1 MICPGG
7 LHLAH
12 GAPDKTGPIRFYS
25 AVQDFPYNR
34 ERTANF
40 LRLVPGATQII

>member
-7 LHLAH
+7 LHLTH
-12 GAPDKTGPIRFYS
+12 GAPDKTDPTPSYPV
-25 AVQDFPYNR
+25 VQDFPYNR

-40 LRLVPGATQII
+40 PLLVPGATQII